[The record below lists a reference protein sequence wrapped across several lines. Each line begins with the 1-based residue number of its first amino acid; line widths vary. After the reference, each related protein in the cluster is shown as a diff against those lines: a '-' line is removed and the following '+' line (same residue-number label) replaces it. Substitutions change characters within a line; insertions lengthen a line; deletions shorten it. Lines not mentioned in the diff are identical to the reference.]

1 MTRRVRVRNALYIL
15 MVVLGLI
22 VLVLDFILILTWRYP

>member
-1 MTRRVRVRNALYIL
+1 MTRRARVRNALYIL

-22 VLVLDFILILTWRYP
+22 VLVLDFILITTWRHP